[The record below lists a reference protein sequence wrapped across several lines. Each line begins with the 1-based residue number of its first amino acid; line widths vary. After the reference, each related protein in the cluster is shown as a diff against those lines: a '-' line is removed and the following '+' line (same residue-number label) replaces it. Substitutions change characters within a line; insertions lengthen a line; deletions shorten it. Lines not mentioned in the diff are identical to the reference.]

1 MSIIKGSKADWGVFS
16 PQGLLLV
23 LLLLSRYSFALV
35 AGLVKASK
43 SNLLGVQRRKTV
55 ARRLGA
61 FKDIQSYFINHVGIL
76 LVFFLLQM
84 GVNPR

>member
-1 MSIIKGSKADWGVFS
+1 MSIIKGGQADWGVIA

-23 LLLLSRYSFALV
+23 LLLSRYSFALV

-61 FKDIQSYFINHVGIL
+61 FEDIQSYFRNHVGIL
-76 LVFFLLQM
+76 LVFCILPM
-84 GVNPR
+84 GMKPR

>member
-1 MSIIKGSKADWGVFS
+1 MSIIKGGQADWGVIA

-23 LLLLSRYSFALV
+23 LLLRRYSFALV

-43 SNLLGVQRRKTV
+43 SNLLGVQRRKTE

-61 FKDIQSYFINHVGIL
+61 FEDIQSYFRNHVGIL
-76 LVFFLLQM
+76 LVFCILQM
-84 GVNPR
+84 GMKPR

>member
-1 MSIIKGSKADWGVFS
+1 MGIIKGSEADWGGLT
-16 PQGLLLV
+16 PQGLLFV
-23 LLLLSRYSFALV
+23 LLLRRYSFALI
-35 AGLVKASK
+35 ARLVKASK

-55 ARRLGA
+55 ARRFGT
-61 FKDIQSYFINHVGIL
+61 FEDIQSYFRNHVGIL

>member
-1 MSIIKGSKADWGVFS
+1 MSIIKGGQADWGVIA

-23 LLLLSRYSFALV
+23 LLLSRYSFALV

-61 FKDIQSYFINHVGIL
+61 FEDIQSYFRNHVGIL
-76 LVFFLLQM
+76 LVFILLQM
-84 GVNPR
+84 VVNPR

>member
-1 MSIIKGSKADWGVFS
+1 MSIIKGSEADWGVFS

-23 LLLLSRYSFALV
+23 LLLRRYSFALV

-61 FKDIQSYFINHVGIL
+61 FENIQSYFTNHICIF

>member
-1 MSIIKGSKADWGVFS
+1 MSIIKGRQADWGVVS

-23 LLLLSRYSFALV
+23 LLLSRYSFAFV

-55 ARRLGA
+55 ARRFGT
-61 FKDIQSYFINHVGIL
+61 FEDIQSYFRNHVGIL
-76 LVFFLLQM
+76 LVFLLLQM
-84 GVNPR
+84 VVNPR

>member
-1 MSIIKGSKADWGVFS
+1 MSTIKGSEADWGVIA
-16 PQGLLLV
+16 PQGLLFV
-23 LLLLSRYSFALV
+23 LLLCRYSFALI

-43 SNLLGVQRRKTV
+43 SDLLSVQRRKTV

-61 FKDIQSYFINHVGIL
+61 FENIQSYFINHVGIL

-84 GVNPR
+84 GMKPR

>member
-1 MSIIKGSKADWGVFS
+1 MSIIKGRQADWGVIA

-23 LLLLSRYSFALV
+23 LLLRRYFFALV

-43 SNLLGVQRRKTV
+43 SNLPEVQRRKTV

-61 FKDIQSYFINHVGIL
+61 FEDIQSYFRNHVGIL

>member
-1 MSIIKGSKADWGVFS
+1 MSIIKGSEADWGVVS

-23 LLLLSRYSFALV
+23 LLLSRYSFTFV

-61 FKDIQSYFINHVGIL
+61 FEDIQSYFRNHVGIL
-76 LVFFLLQM
+76 LVFCILQM
-84 GVNPR
+84 GMKPR

>member
-1 MSIIKGSKADWGVFS
+1 MSIIKGAQAWWGVVA
-16 PQGLLLV
+16 PQGLLYV
-23 LLLLSRYSFALV
+23 LLLRRYSFALV

-43 SNLLGVQRRKTV
+43 SDLLGVQRRKAIT
-55 ARRLGA
+55 RGLCT
-61 FKDIQSYFINHVGIL
+61 FEDIQSYFINHVGIL

>member
-1 MSIIKGSKADWGVFS
+1 MSIIKGGQADWGVVS

-23 LLLLSRYSFALV
+23 LLLCCYSFALV
-35 AGLVKASK
+35 AGLVKTSK

-61 FKDIQSYFINHVGIL
+61 FEDIQSYFRNHVGIL
-76 LVFFLLQM
+76 LVFCIL
-84 GVNPR
+84 

>member
-1 MSIIKGSKADWGVFS
+1 MGSLFA
-16 PQGLLLV
+16 PLGLRHIF
-23 LLLLSRYSFALV
+23 LLLSRYSFALV

-61 FKDIQSYFINHVGIL
+61 FEDIQSYFRNHVGIL
-76 LVFFLLQM
+76 LVFCILQM
-84 GVNPR
+84 GMKPR

>member
-1 MSIIKGSKADWGVFS
+1 MSIIKGRQADWGVIA

-23 LLLLSRYSFALV
+23 LLLRRYFFALV

-43 SNLLGVQRRKTV
+43 SNLLEVQRRKTV

-61 FKDIQSYFINHVGIL
+61 FEDIQSYFRNHVGIL
-76 LVFFLLQM
+76 LVFLLLQM

>member
-1 MSIIKGSKADWGVFS
+1 MSTIKGRQADWGVIA

-23 LLLLSRYSFALV
+23 LLLSRYSFALV

-43 SNLLGVQRRKTV
+43 SNLLEVQRRKTV

-61 FKDIQSYFINHVGIL
+61 FEDIQSYFRNHVGIL

-84 GVNPR
+84 GMKPR

>member
-1 MSIIKGSKADWGVFS
+1 MSTIKGSEADWGVIA

-23 LLLLSRYSFALV
+23 LLLSLYSFALV

-55 ARRLGA
+55 ARRLGT
-61 FKDIQSYFINHVGIL
+61 FENIQSYFRNHVGIL

-84 GVNPR
+84 GMKPR

>member
-1 MSIIKGSKADWGVFS
+1 MSIIKGRQADWGVIA

-23 LLLLSRYSFALV
+23 LLLRRYFFALV

-43 SNLLGVQRRKTV
+43 SNLPEVQRRKTV

-61 FKDIQSYFINHVGIL
+61 FEDIQSYFRNHVGIL
-76 LVFFLLQM
+76 LVFLLLQM

>member
-1 MSIIKGSKADWGVFS
+1 MSIIKGRQADWGVIA

-23 LLLLSRYSFALV
+23 LLLRRYFFALV

-43 SNLLGVQRRKTV
+43 SNLPEVQRRKTV

-61 FKDIQSYFINHVGIL
+61 FEDIRSYFRNHVGIL
-76 LVFFLLQM
+76 LVFLLLQM

>member
-1 MSIIKGSKADWGVFS
+1 MSIIKGGQADWGVIA

-23 LLLLSRYSFALV
+23 LLLSRYSFALV

-61 FKDIQSYFINHVGIL
+61 FEDIQSYFRNHVGIL
-76 LVFFLLQM
+76 LVFCILQM
-84 GVNPR
+84 GMKPR

>member
-1 MSIIKGSKADWGVFS
+1 MSIIKERQADWGVIA

-23 LLLLSRYSFALV
+23 LLLRRYFFALV

-43 SNLLGVQRRKTV
+43 SNLLEVQRRKTV

-61 FKDIQSYFINHVGIL
+61 FEDIHSYFRNHVGIL

>member
-1 MSIIKGSKADWGVFS
+1 MSIIKGRQADWGVIA

-23 LLLLSRYSFALV
+23 LLLRRYFFALV

-61 FKDIQSYFINHVGIL
+61 FEDIQSYFRNHVGIL
-76 LVFFLLQM
+76 LVFLLLQM

>member
-1 MSIIKGSKADWGVFS
+1 MSIIKGRQADWGVIA

-23 LLLLSRYSFALV
+23 LLLRRYFFTFV

-43 SNLLGVQRRKTV
+43 SNLFEVQRRKTV

-61 FKDIQSYFINHVGIL
+61 FEDIQSYFRNHVGIL

-84 GVNPR
+84 GMKPR

>member
-1 MSIIKGSKADWGVFS
+1 MSIIKVRQADLGVVS

-23 LLLLSRYSFALV
+23 LLLRRYFFALV

-43 SNLLGVQRRKTV
+43 SNLLEVQRRKTV

-61 FKDIQSYFINHVGIL
+61 FEDIQSYFRNHVGIL
-76 LVFFLLQM
+76 LVFCILQM
-84 GVNPR
+84 GMKPR

>member
-1 MSIIKGSKADWGVFS
+1 MSIIKGSEADWGVVA

-23 LLLLSRYSFALV
+23 LLLRRYFFTLV

-43 SNLLGVQRRKTV
+43 SNLLEVQRRKTV

-61 FKDIQSYFINHVGIL
+61 FEDIQSYFRNHVGIL

>member
-1 MSIIKGSKADWGVFS
+1 MSIIKGSEADWGVIA

-23 LLLLSRYSFALV
+23 LLLSRYSFALV

-61 FKDIQSYFINHVGIL
+61 FENIQSYFTNHVGIL
-76 LVFFLLQM
+76 LMFCILQIGM
-84 GVNPR
+84 KTR

>member
-1 MSIIKGSKADWGVFS
+1 MSIIKGSEADWGVFS
-16 PQGLLLV
+16 PQGLLFV
-23 LLLLSRYSFALV
+23 LLLCRYSFALV

-61 FKDIQSYFINHVGIL
+61 FEDIQSYFRNHVGIL
-76 LVFFLLQM
+76 LVFCMLQM
-84 GVNPR
+84 GMKPR

>member
-1 MSIIKGSKADWGVFS
+1 MSTIKGSEADRGGIA
-16 PQGLLLV
+16 PQGLLFV
-23 LLLLSRYSFALV
+23 LLCRYSFALV

-43 SNLLGVQRRKTV
+43 SDLLGVQRRKTV

-61 FKDIQSYFINHVGIL
+61 FENIQSYFRNHVGIL

>member
-1 MSIIKGSKADWGVFS
+1 
-16 PQGLLLV
+16 
-23 LLLLSRYSFALV
+23 LV

-61 FKDIQSYFINHVGIL
+61 FEDIQSYFRNHVGIL
-76 LVFFLLQM
+76 LVFILLQM
-84 GVNPR
+84 VVNPR

>member
-1 MSIIKGSKADWGVFS
+1 MSIIKGSEADWGVIA

-23 LLLLSRYSFALV
+23 LLLCRYSFALV

-61 FKDIQSYFINHVGIL
+61 FENIQSYFRNHVGIL
-76 LVFFLLQM
+76 LVFCILQM
-84 GVNPR
+84 GMKPR

>member
-1 MSIIKGSKADWGVFS
+1 MSIIKVSQADWGVIA
-16 PQGLLLV
+16 PQGLLFV
-23 LLLLSRYSFALV
+23 LLLCRYSFALV

-61 FKDIQSYFINHVGIL
+61 FEDIQSYFRNHVGIL
-76 LVFFLLQM
+76 LVFCILQM
-84 GVNPR
+84 GMKPR

>member
-1 MSIIKGSKADWGVFS
+1 MSTIKGSEADWGIVV
-16 PQGLLLV
+16 PQGLLFV
-23 LLLLSRYSFALV
+23 LLLCCYSFALV

-43 SNLLGVQRRKTV
+43 SDLLGVQRRKTV

-61 FKDIQSYFINHVGIL
+61 FENIQSYFINHVGIL

>member
-1 MSIIKGSKADWGVFS
+1 MSIIKGGQADWGVIA

-23 LLLLSRYSFALV
+23 LLLCRYSFALV

-55 ARRLGA
+55 ARRLGT
-61 FKDIQSYFINHVGIL
+61 FEDIQSYFRNHVGIL
-76 LVFFLLQM
+76 LVFILLQM
-84 GVNPR
+84 VVNPR